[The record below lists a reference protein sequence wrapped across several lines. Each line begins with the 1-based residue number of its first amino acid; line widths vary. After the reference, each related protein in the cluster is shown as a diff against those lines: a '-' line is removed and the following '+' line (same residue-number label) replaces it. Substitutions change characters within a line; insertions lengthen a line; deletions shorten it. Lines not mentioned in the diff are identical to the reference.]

1 MRKRK
6 VGEDKFVICFYKIKM
21 KVREKMEDRKIM
33 EKLPKEEKVLGIS
46 LRTK

>member
-21 KVREKMEDRKIM
+21 KVRERREGGKIK
-33 EKLPKEEKVLGIS
+33 EK
-46 LRTK
+46 